1 MSVKSTVYT
10 KKRMYILITSVYIQ
24 KRRQSSVCVF
34 SVCVCVCV
42 CVYVCVCVC
51 VSSMC
56 VRMVSVC
63 IKGYTEGF
71 QRF

>member
-34 SVCVCVCV
+34 SVYVCVCVCV
-42 CVYVCVCVC
+42 CVCERVVCV
-51 VSSMC
+51 
-56 VRMVSVC
+56 
-63 IKGYTEGF
+63 
-71 QRF
+71 

>member
-1 MSVKSTVYT
+1 MSVKSTVHT
-10 KKRMYILITSVYIQ
+10 KKRMFILITSVYIQ

-34 SVCVCVCV
+34 SVYVCVCVCV
-42 CVYVCVCVC
+42 CVWE
-51 VSSMC
+51 SSMC